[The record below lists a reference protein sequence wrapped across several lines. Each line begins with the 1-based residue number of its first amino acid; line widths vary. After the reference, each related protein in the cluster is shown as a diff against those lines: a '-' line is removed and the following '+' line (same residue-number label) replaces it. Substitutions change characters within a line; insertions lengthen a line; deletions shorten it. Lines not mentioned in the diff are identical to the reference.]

1 MQERLIMEKNENVEM
16 ITGDPKKAINKLSIP
31 IIASMFLIFANN
43 IIDSIWVAGLGPDPL
58 AALGYVTPLFMI
70 MVGFGN
76 GLGAGGN
83 SLISRYIGA
92 EDKSSANNAAIHNL
106 ILSAVVSIVI
116 TIIFL
121 AFLKPLLML
130 MGASSVIGYATDYA
144 FIIFAWTFGL
154 LMPPIVGGAF
164 RAEGDIKRATVPIAL
179 AAIINMILD
188 PIFIYTLNMGI
199 QGAAW
204 ATALGPFISLLLM
217 FYWIFIKKDTYLSY
231 NRKDFHNN
239 LSMYKDILV
248 VGIPASLEQLVLSV
262 LTIFVNFMLT
272 IVSGPVAVAV
282 YTAGWRIINIG
293 MLPAIGV
300 GTAAISVA
308 GVAFG
313 ARKYENLRIVARYAV
328 KVALIAS
335 IIVCVILIVFSNQIA
350 VIFSYSESSA
360 KLAPAIAGFLQI
372 MSLFILYVPFG
383 ASAGNVFQGVGKG
396 TISFLLTT
404 FREFILVLIFAYL
417 LGFTFHMGEF
427 GIYCGMLLGGGIGSL
442 ICYACIELYINKLI
456 RGRGNAV

>member
-1 MQERLIMEKNENVEM
+1 MEKNENVEM

-217 FYWIFIKKDTYLSY
+217 FYWIFVKKDTYLSY

>member
-1 MQERLIMEKNENVEM
+1 MEKNENVEM

-43 IIDSIWVAGLGPDPL
+43 IIDSIWVAGLGAEPL

-92 EDKSSANNAAIHNL
+92 EDKHSANNAAIHNL
-106 ILSAVVSIVI
+106 ILSFIVSIII
-116 TIIFL
+116 TVLFL
-121 AFLKPLLML
+121 TFLKPLLVL
-130 MGASSVIGYATDYA
+130 MGASSVLDYAMEYA

-154 LMPPIVGGAF
+154 LVPPIVGGAF

-188 PIFIYTLNMGI
+188 PIFIYVLNMGI
-199 QGAAW
+199 AGAAW
-204 ATALGPFISLLLM
+204 ATAIGPFISLLLM

-231 NRKDFHNN
+231 SRKDFHNN
-239 LSMYKDILV
+239 FKMYKDILV

-262 LTIFVNFMLT
+262 LTIFVNYMLT
-272 IVSGPVAVAV
+272 IVSGPTSVAV
-282 YTAGWRIINIG
+282 YTAGWRIVNIG

-308 GVAFG
+308 GVAYG
-313 ARKYENLRIVARYAV
+313 ARKYENLRVTARYAV

-335 IIVCVILIVFSNQIA
+335 IIVCIILYVFANQIA
-350 VIFSYSESSA
+350 LIFSYSENSA
-360 KLAPAIAGFLQI
+360 GLAPLIAGFLQI
-372 MSLFILYVPFG
+372 MCLFILYVPFG

-396 TISFLLTT
+396 TISFFLTT

-456 RGRGNAV
+456 RGREHAV